1 MKDDFER
8 FRRLVEDDERLA
20 EELWGSG
27 SARDLVARVVRLGSD
42 RGLRVDAG
50 DVEAAI
56 ADGHSRWL
64 RRWDD

>member
-8 FRRLVEDDERLA
+8 FRRLVENDGGLT
-20 EELWGSG
+20 EELWGTG
-27 SARDLVARVVRLGSD
+27 SARELVARVVRLGTD
-42 RGLRVDAG
+42 RGLNIDPR

-56 ADGHSRWL
+56 ADGQSGWL